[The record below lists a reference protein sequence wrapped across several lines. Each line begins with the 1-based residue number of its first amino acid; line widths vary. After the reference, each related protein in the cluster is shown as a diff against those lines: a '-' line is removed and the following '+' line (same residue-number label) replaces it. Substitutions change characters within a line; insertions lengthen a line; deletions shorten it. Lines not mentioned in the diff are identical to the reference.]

1 VSSLWSLA
9 AWDAFQSIGS
19 SQSYP
24 PGVSVCEQGSPV
36 RAVAILEEGLVKL
49 LRWES
54 REQPVIVGFRVPGWP
69 LGSAAAIL
77 GTSHGVTV
85 ETLTRCRILSIAIG
99 EFLNLIQDNLLV
111 SADLHR
117 IHSREL
123 MEYVGHL
130 GGLGAL
136 SARDRLLRKICEIA
150 IAQYGS
156 MTKGPLRIELPLSYT
171 DLASAIVTTR
181 QHLSRVLRRLEDENL
196 IRRQRGGIVIPNV
209 SRFRAA
215 MCSEP

>member
-1 VSSLWSLA
+1 MDSGGLGCIPERRFVAEL
-9 AWDAFQSIGS
+9 
-19 SQSYP
+19 
-24 PGVSVCEQGSPV
+24 PGVSVFEQGSPV

-49 LRWES
+49 LRWENP
-54 REQPVIVGFRVPGWP
+54 EQSVNVGFRVARWP

-77 GTSHGVTV
+77 GTAHGVTA

-99 EFLNLIQDNLLV
+99 EFLNLIKNNGLV

-123 MEYVGHL
+123 MDYVGHL

-136 SARDRLLRKICEIA
+136 STRDRLLRKICEIA
-150 IAQYGS
+150 IAQNGE
-156 MTKGPLRIELPLSYT
+156 MTKGPLRIALPLSYT

-209 SRFRAA
+209 SKFRAA

>member
-1 VSSLWSLA
+1 MVSGGVGCIQEHRFVAELPPRC
-9 AWDAFQSIGS
+9 IGF
-19 SQSYP
+19 
-24 PGVSVCEQGSPV
+24 EQGSPV

-49 LRWES
+49 LRWEN
-54 REQPVIVGFRVPGWP
+54 REQSVIVGFRVSGWP

-77 GTSHGVTV
+77 GTAHGVTA

-99 EFLNLIQDNLLV
+99 EFLNLINNNGPI

-117 IHSREL
+117 IHSRES
-123 MEYVGHL
+123 MEYIGHL

-136 SARDRLLRKICEIA
+136 STRERLLRKLCEIA

-215 MCSEP
+215 MCSDP